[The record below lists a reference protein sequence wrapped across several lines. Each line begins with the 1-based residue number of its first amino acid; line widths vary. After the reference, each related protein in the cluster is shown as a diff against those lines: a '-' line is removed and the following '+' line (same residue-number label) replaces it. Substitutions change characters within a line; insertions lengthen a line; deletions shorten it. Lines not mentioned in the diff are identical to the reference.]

1 MSLNSPY
8 PGRFTLPLALLLVTG
23 CGDKS
28 SSVDLLPRLAVS
40 GSVSLDGKPMPE
52 GRIVFEPTADIKGP
66 TAIAVADIKDGKYVI
81 DRAQGPVPGKHKV
94 AITSRPSHTIGV
106 DDMPGTAPKREAE
119 KIPSRYNTKTT
130 LTKDISAD
138 SPNQFDFEVT
148 SK

>member
-1 MSLNSPY
+1 MPMNSPT
-8 PGRFTLPLALLLVTG
+8 PGRFALPLTLLFMTG

-28 SSVDLLPRLAVS
+28 TSVDLLPRLAVS
-40 GSVSLDGKPMPE
+40 GSVNLDSKPMPE

-66 TAIAVADIKDGKYVI
+66 TAIAVADIKDGKYMI

-94 AITSRPSHTIGV
+94 SITSRPSNTIGV
-106 DDMPGTAPKREAE
+106 NDMPGPAPKREAE
-119 KIPSRYNTKTT
+119 KIPARYNTQTT